1 MPEVSIYLNEN
12 TAEIF
17 NLSQAVDGVEI
28 GKAAEKK
35 DGRECRITNVLLL
48 IFMNT

>member
-1 MPEVSIYLNEN
+1 MPEASIYLSKN

-17 NLSQAVDGVEI
+17 HLSQATGGAEI